1 MSKIFE
7 HDDGRNAEEC
17 VLFLGGGG
25 GGGEWETVMMVL
37 VGGRT

>member
-25 GGGEWETVMMVL
+25 GEWETVMMVL